1 MRVAIITGAAG
12 GIGSEFCRALD
23 DQNLDAMFILGRNV
37 ESLKRIADEL
47 QTHVCFTT
55 IDLSDRQAL
64 QEFCESLCKQDLDVR
79 FLVNCA
85 GFGTFG
91 ELSDQNDGD
100 TTGMVDVNIIALTEL
115 SRVCIPMMERGSNI
129 IQVCSA
135 SAYLPLPGL
144 GVYAATKAYVR
155 SFTESLRMELKD
167 KGINVRRYIDEFGTT
182 RERTVSIGNS
192 YTDIGMF
199 RESGL
204 SIAFNPTDQM
214 TQDAADHTVFSD
226 NIADVLDYILIDDRP
241 EDDGPNE
248 RGMRPRMRRRLGSL
262 DREPGTGSCNSE
274 LYRGL
279 DCSQI
284 GRMPRDS

>member
-1 MRVAIITGAAG
+1 MRVAIITGATG

-37 ESLKRIADEL
+37 ESLRTVAEEL
-47 QTHVCFTT
+47 QTHVCITT
-55 IDLSDRQAL
+55 MDLSDRRAL
-64 QEFCESLCKQDLDVR
+64 QDFCESLSKQDLDVR

-91 ELSDQNDGD
+91 ELSEQNGGD

-115 SRVCIPMMERGSNI
+115 SRVCIPMMGRGSNI

-167 KGINVRRYIDEFGTT
+167 KGINVLEVSPGWVDTAFIDNAVESHSVPKKVFKHKVQPHDVVAQAMVDLKRGKN
-182 RERTVSIGNS
+182 RSICGS
-192 YTDIGMF
+192 YNKLQVFVCRHIP
-199 RESGL
+199 R
-204 SIAFNPTDQM
+204 IATY
-214 TQDAADHTVFSD
+214 VW
-226 NIADVLDYILIDDRP
+226 
-241 EDDGPNE
+241 
-248 RGMRPRMRRRLGSL
+248 MRSL
-262 DREPGTGSCNSE
+262 R
-274 LYRGL
+274 
-279 DCSQI
+279 
-284 GRMPRDS
+284 